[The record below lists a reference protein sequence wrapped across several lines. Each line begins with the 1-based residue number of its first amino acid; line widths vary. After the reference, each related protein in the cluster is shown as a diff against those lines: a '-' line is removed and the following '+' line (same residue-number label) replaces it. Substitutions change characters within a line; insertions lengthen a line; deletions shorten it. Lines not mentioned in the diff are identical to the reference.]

1 MSGGKVMFE
10 PEIEIVLFDTQD
22 IVTTSVIDLDDPNN
36 YTKVEFWLF

>member
-1 MSGGKVMFE
+1 MFE

-36 YTKVEFWLF
+36 YTKVVF

>member
-1 MSGGKVMFE
+1 MFE

-36 YTKVEFWLF
+36 FTRVEF

>member
-1 MSGGKVMFE
+1 MFE